1 MSNESDSLG
10 CEIAGAIAFFILLWF
25 FISFPII
32 FFILLSLLVLG
43 LLAWLFW
50 RYCTKTGR
58 ESAKRKAEERKLKA
72 KEKWK
77 EEEEKWKEKEKEKEE
92 TGYWLF
98 KEDGQST
105 ENRAATINV
114 LENIFHS
121 PVLIDTNIWM
131 GDFDDFWKDILK
143 MCQES
148 GRKISIP
155 SAVHDEIVRLKSGN
169 DENKKYWA
177 RVALRRVLEFSN
189 KKCIDIVDIK
199 KSSNPAAYAD
209 PEIITLCGKL
219 IDKKI
224 ANKISASIIT
234 NDVDLIIRARHLL
247 NRDDNIRC
255 RILSV
260 ELTKFAKQ
268 KKIRSQPH

>member
-1 MSNESDSLG
+1 MADYDDGSCAAVAVLVFLVIG
-10 CEIAGAIAFFILLWF
+10 FFC
-25 FISFPII
+25 SFPII

-58 ESAKRKAEERKLKA
+58 ETAKRKAEERKLK
-72 KEKWK
+72 
-77 EEEEKWKEKEKEKEE
+77 EEEKWKEEEE

-260 ELTKFAKQ
+260 KLTKFAKQ
-268 KKIRSQPH
+268 KKDTESTTLM